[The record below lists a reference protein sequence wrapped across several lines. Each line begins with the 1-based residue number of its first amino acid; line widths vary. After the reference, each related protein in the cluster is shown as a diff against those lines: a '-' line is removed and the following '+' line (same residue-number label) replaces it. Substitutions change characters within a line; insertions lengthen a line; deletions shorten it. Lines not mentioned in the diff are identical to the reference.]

1 MDFFDDIVRESDADI
16 NQRFLDTLGKYLP
29 GYRFGVLL
37 GDGGQLGD
45 YLSKYPVDK
54 GVDRKL
60 RHAADTGRVCD
71 HGDSRLITLSLSK
84 MNSVLICELPRN
96 AHTKTAAAML
106 EDAVCL
112 CLELHKKNRLLAE
125 EKALLT
131 AHKQQRDG
139 KIKVLEKKYQEILTR
154 NQTQSAEYSRLL
166 RSEIRRRTSE
176 LERSNADLARAKA
189 RAEAANIAKDKFL
202 ANMSHEIRTPMNGV
216 VGMVEILLGTS
227 LTQEQRRF
235 ALLMKNSSEALLNV
249 INDILDYS
257 KIEAGKLDIEEIDFN
272 LRQVMTEISD
282 IIAISVY
289 KKGLSFSS
297 LIDDAVP
304 VMLRGD
310 PVRLRQIIMNFCGNA
325 VKFTKEGEIMIRV
338 SLESAS
344 PSKAVLKFTV
354 SDTGIGIPEDRIDG
368 LFQSFSQMDSSMT
381 RHYGGTGLGLAI
393 SKQLARLMGGDI
405 GVSSKENQGS
415 TFWCRLGF
423 ERQPEAAEQPSPKD
437 LDTAASIRV
446 DGPCRILLAEDDE
459 MNRIVAENLL
469 ARMTLTD
476 IQVAQNGLDA
486 LDMFKAMSFDLV
498 FMDGQMPVMSGLD
511 ATVRIRE
518 YEREKGL
525 SPTPV
530 IALTAHA
537 MTHDREVFLNSGMD
551 EYLTKPL
558 TLNTLATAI
567 ERVLPG
573 RVHRDGPK
581 ESENQKMKIK
591 EASVSAG
598 PGGKIVDMAE
608 LREIMNGKK
617 DLLDK
622 CIRTFEKNYR
632 QVLSEIVHCI
642 CVIDHEGLRKNAH
655 RLKGMFKYLAAGP
668 AADMAYKLERIGA
681 EKSMAER
688 APRETGKI
696 VQQLHDACAEILEQ
710 LHTVSDQD
718 GFNGS

>member
-1 MDFFDDIVRESDADI
+1 MDLFDDIVRESDTDI
-16 NQRFLDTLGKYLP
+16 NRRFLETLEKYLP

-37 GDGGQLGD
+37 NDGSRLGP
-45 YLSKYPVDK
+45 YFSEYPADK
-54 GVDRKL
+54 RLDEKL
-60 RHAADTGRVCD
+60 RHASETGRICEA
-71 HGDSRLITLSLSK
+71 GEGRLITLPLAE
-84 MNSVLICELPRN
+84 MNAVLVCDLPREY
-96 AHTKTAAAML
+96 HPETAAAMVG
-106 EDAVCL
+106 DAVRL
-112 CLELHKKNRLLAE
+112 CLELHQKDRLLAE

-139 KIKVLEKKYQEILTR
+139 KIQVLEKKYQDILTR

-166 RSEIRRRTSE
+166 RSEIQRRTSE
-176 LERSNADLARAKA
+176 LERSNTDLARAKA

-216 VGMVEILLGTS
+216 VGIVEILLGTS
-227 LTQEQRRF
+227 LTEEQRHF

-272 LRQVMTEISD
+272 LGQVMGEISD

-289 KKGLSFSS
+289 KKGLSFES
-297 LIDDAVP
+297 LLDDDVP
-304 VMLRGD
+304 MMLRGD

-325 VKFTKEGEIMIRV
+325 VKFTEEGKIVIRV

-344 PSKAVLKFTV
+344 QSDAVLKFTV

-393 SKQLARLMGGDI
+393 SKQLAELMGGDI
-405 GVSSKENQGS
+405 GVRSRENRGS
-415 TFWCRLGF
+415 AFWCRLGF
-423 ERQPEAAEQPSPKD
+423 KLQAETSEKPQPVSRTSEKEIS
-437 LDTAASIRV
+437 V
-446 DGPCRILLAEDDE
+446 EGPCRILLAEDDE

-469 ARMTLTD
+469 ARMNLTD
-476 IQVAQNGLDA
+476 VQVAVNGREA
-486 LDMFKAMSFDLV
+486 LDMFKAMQFDLV

-511 ATVRIRE
+511 AASKIRE

-525 SPTPV
+525 SPTPI

-558 TLNTLATAI
+558 TSTALAKAI
-567 ERVLPG
+567 KKVLTGSGHCLTPK
-573 RVHRDGPK
+573 GP
-581 ESENQKMKIK
+581 ETEGN
-591 EASVSAG
+591 EFDATRPVDD
-598 PGGKIVDMAE
+598 IVDMPA
-608 LREIMNGKK
+608 LCEIMNGKK
-617 DLLDK
+617 ELLDK

-632 QVLSEIVHCI
+632 PVLSEIVHSI
-642 CVIDHEGLRKNAH
+642 SVFDHEGLRKNAH
-655 RLKGMFKYLAAGP
+655 RLKGMFKYLAAEP
-668 AADMAYKLERIGA
+668 AADLAYRLEQIGA
-681 EKSMAER
+681 AKAMSET
-688 APRETGKI
+688 APREIGQI
-696 VQQLHDACAEILEQ
+696 VQQLHDACASVLER
-710 LHTVSDQD
+710 LHAVSDRD
-718 GFNGS
+718 GFNGSR